1 MPGVTI
7 TVHRQTRTLV
17 LQFLGDHLR
26 LMGTHVGCD
35 TFSPAVL
42 ERLTVDPEGLNSDT
56 QASAE

>member
-1 MPGVTI
+1 
-7 TVHRQTRTLV
+7 
-17 LQFLGDHLR
+17 
-26 LMGTHVGCD
+26 MGTHVFCD